1 MVTREEFASLL
12 LIGTPSTSRRRTVIP
27 PKHRSRLI
35 ALGYLADIG
44 GGGKVAHD
52 PVRQKSLGRRS
63 SRD

>member
-35 ALGYLADIG
+35 ALGYLADIEG
-44 GGGKVAHD
+44 GAAHD

>member
-35 ALGYLADIG
+35 ALGYLADIEG
-44 GGGKVAHD
+44 GGCA
-52 PVRQKSLGRRS
+52 
-63 SRD
+63 